1 MLTIARGLKLPLE
14 AITQTFGILAV
25 RGAGKTYTGAV
36 IAEEMIATGMP
47 VVIADPI
54 GVWWGLRSEFPVV
67 IFGGDHGDVP
77 LETGADLLSY
87 WKGKL
92 GKAERTILETLYEA
106 YPNCLTKEEVA
117 VRTDYSVGGGGF
129 NNALSKLRT
138 LELIEGR
145 GTLTAGEVFFE

>member
-14 AITQTFGILAV
+14 AITQTFG
-25 RGAGKTYTGAV
+25 
-36 IAEEMIATGMP
+36 
-47 VVIADPI
+47 
-54 GVWWGLRSEFPVV
+54 
-67 IFGGDHGDVP
+67 
-77 LETGADLLSY
+77 
-87 WKGKL
+87 
-92 GKAERTILETLYEA
+92 ILETLYEA